1 MAQLTGKGIPT
12 RKTKGAIGD
21 IYTDTATGK
30 KYECTFAYRDNSD
43 CMFDCQ
49 WKEIIEKNAET
60 KKDVPKAPA
69 AEKKE
74 EVKAETAVKEE
85 LKTKESPVETPE
97 EEAEEAAVQNPTSK
111 NRTNYAAYGN
121 KKNK

>member
-1 MAQLTGKGIPT
+1 MAQLIGKGIPT

-21 IYTDTATGK
+21 IYTDTTTGK
-30 KYECTFAYRDNSD
+30 RYECTFAYRDNSD

-49 WKEIIEKNAET
+49 WKEIIGET
-60 KKDVPKAPA
+60 PVEVNKSVPKAPA

-74 EVKAETAVKEE
+74 EVKVETAVKEE
-85 LKTKESPVETPE
+85 EANTEEPPVETPE
-97 EEAEEAAVQNPTSK
+97 EEAAVQKPASN
-111 NRTNYAAYGN
+111 NRTNYAAYGS

>member
-1 MAQLTGKGIPT
+1 MAQLTGKGTPT

-21 IYTDTATGK
+21 IYTDTTTGK
-30 KYECTFAYRDNSD
+30 RYECIFAYRDNSD

-49 WKEIIEKNAET
+49 WKEIIV
-60 KKDVPKAPA
+60 KKDAPKAPA

-74 EVKAETAVKEE
+74 EVKVETAVKEE
-85 LKTKESPVETPE
+85 LKTEESPVETPE
-97 EEAEEAAVQNPTSK
+97 EEAAVQNPTSK

>member
-74 EVKAETAVKEE
+74 EVKTETADKEG

-97 EEAEEAAVQNPTSK
+97 KEASVQKPTPK

-121 KKNK
+121 KKDK

>member
-1 MAQLTGKGIPT
+1 MAQLTGKGVPT

-21 IYTDTATGK
+21 IYTDTTTGK

-49 WKEIIEKNAET
+49 WKEIIEKNAEV
-60 KKDVPKAPA
+60 KKDALKTPV
-69 AEKKE
+69 AEE
-74 EVKAETAVKEE
+74 EEEIKVETAVKEE
-85 LKTKESPVETPE
+85 EANTEEHPVETTE
-97 EEAEEAAVQNPTSK
+97 EEAAVQKPASK

>member
-97 EEAEEAAVQNPTSK
+97 EEAAVQKPTSK
-111 NRTNYAAYGN
+111 NRTNYAAYGS

>member
-60 KKDVPKAPA
+60 KK
-69 AEKKE
+69 E

-97 EEAEEAAVQNPTSK
+97 EEAAVQKPTSK
-111 NRTNYAAYGN
+111 NRTNYAAYGS

>member
-1 MAQLTGKGIPT
+1 MAQLIGKGAPT
-12 RKTKGAIGD
+12 RKTKGAMGD
-21 IYTDTATGK
+21 IYTDTTTGK

-49 WKEIIEKNAET
+49 WKEIIEKNAEV

-74 EVKAETAVKEE
+74 EVKVETAVKEE
-85 LKTKESPVETPE
+85 LKTEETPVETPE
-97 EEAEEAAVQNPTSK
+97 EEASVQKPASK